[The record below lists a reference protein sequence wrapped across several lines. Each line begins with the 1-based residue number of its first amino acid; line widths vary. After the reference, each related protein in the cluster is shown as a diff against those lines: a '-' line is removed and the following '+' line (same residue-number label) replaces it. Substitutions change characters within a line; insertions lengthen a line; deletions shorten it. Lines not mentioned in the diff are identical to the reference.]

1 MNLIKLEI
9 HGISYSENL
18 SGAFALVLNE
28 SKGQRKLPVVIGG
41 FEAQAIALALQK
53 NIKTSR
59 PLTHELFKGFADKF
73 EIKLKKVIIHKLVD
87 GVFFSNMVCEKDGKT
102 VTIDSRTSDAIAMA
116 LRFNAP
122 VFTYESVLNE
132 VGFESDFKYDKKIDI
147 NEVDPFN
154 NLEKDDD
161 ESLKEIN
168 FSSEDVKL
176 ENISLIKLKE
186 MLDMSLAKED
196 YEFSAKI
203 RDEIKSRKNK
213 KK

>member
-1 MNLIKLEI
+1 MDLIKLEI

-28 SKGQRKLPVVIGG
+28 SKGLRKLPVVIGG

-87 GVFFSNMVCEKDGKT
+87 GVFFSNMVCEKDGDT

-122 VFTYESVLNE
+122 IFTYESILNE
-132 VGFESDFKYDKKIDI
+132 VGFESDFKYEKKIDF
-147 NEVDPFN
+147 NEEDVFL
-154 NLEKDDD
+154 NLEKNDD
-161 ESLKEIN
+161 ESLKEI
-168 FSSEDVKL
+168 SYKSENIKL
-176 ENISLIKLKE
+176 ENMSLKKLNE
-186 MLDMSLAKED
+186 MLDKSLAKED
-196 YEFSAKI
+196 YEFSVKI
-203 RDEIKSRKNK
+203 RDEIKSRKK
-213 KK
+213 

>member
-1 MNLIKLEI
+1 MDLIKLEI

-28 SKGQRKLPVVIGG
+28 SKGLRKLPVVIGG

-87 GVFFSNMVCEKDGKT
+87 GVFFSNMVCEKDGDT

-122 VFTYESVLNE
+122 IFTYESILNE
-132 VGFESDFKYDKKIDI
+132 VGFESDFKYEKKIDFS
-147 NEVDPFN
+147 EEEAFL
-154 NLEKDDD
+154 NLEKKDD

-168 FSSEDVKL
+168 LKSENIKL
-176 ENISLIKLKE
+176 ENLSLKKLNE
-186 MLDMSLAKED
+186 ILDKSLAKED

-203 RDEIKSRKNK
+203 RDEIKSRKK
-213 KK
+213 

>member
-1 MNLIKLEI
+1 MDLIKLEI

-28 SKGQRKLPVVIGG
+28 SKGLRKLPVVIGG

-73 EIKLKKVIIHKLVD
+73 EIKLDKVIIHKLVD
-87 GVFFSNMVCEKDGKT
+87 GVFFSNMVCEKDGDT

-122 VFTYESVLNE
+122 IFTYESILNE
-132 VGFESDFKYDKKIDI
+132 VGFESDFKYEKKIDF
-147 NEVDPFN
+147 NEEDVFL
-154 NLEKDDD
+154 NLEKNDDK
-161 ESLKEIN
+161 SLKEIN
-168 FSSEDVKL
+168 IKL
-176 ENISLIKLKE
+176 ENMSLKKLNE
-186 MLDMSLAKED
+186 ILDKSLAKED
-196 YEFSAKI
+196 YKFSAKI
-203 RDEIKSRKNK
+203 RDEIKSRKK
-213 KK
+213 

>member
-1 MNLIKLEI
+1 MDLIKLEI

-28 SKGQRKLPVVIGG
+28 SKGLRKLPVVIGG

-87 GVFFSNMVCEKDGKT
+87 GVFFSNMVCEKDGDT
-102 VTIDSRTSDAIAMA
+102 VIIDSRTSDAIAMA

-122 VFTYESVLNE
+122 IFTYESILNE
-132 VGFESDFKYDKKIDI
+132 VGFESDFKYEKKIDF
-147 NEVDPFN
+147 NEEDVFL
-154 NLEKDDD
+154 NLEKNDD

-168 FSSEDVKL
+168 LKSE
-176 ENISLIKLKE
+176 NIKLKNMSLKKLNE
-186 MLDMSLAKED
+186 ILDKSLAKED

-203 RDEIKSRKNK
+203 RDEIKSRKK
-213 KK
+213 

>member
-1 MNLIKLEI
+1 MDLIKLEI

-73 EIKLKKVIIHKLVD
+73 KIKLKKVIIHKLVD

-122 VFTYESVLNE
+122 VFTYESILNE

-147 NEVDPFN
+147 NEADPFG

-168 FSSEDVKL
+168 FNSEDVKL
-176 ENISLIKLKE
+176 ENISLMKLKE

-203 RDEIKSRKNK
+203 RDEIKSRKSK
-213 KK
+213 

>member
-1 MNLIKLEI
+1 MDLIKLEI

-87 GVFFSNMVCEKDGKT
+87 GVFFSNMVCEKDGDT

-122 VFTYESVLNE
+122 IFTYESILNE
-132 VGFESDFKYDKKIDI
+132 VGFESDFKYEKKIDFS
-147 NEVDPFN
+147 EEEAFL
-154 NLEKDDD
+154 NLEKKDD

-168 FSSEDVKL
+168 LKSENIKL
-176 ENISLIKLKE
+176 ENLSLKKLNE
-186 MLDMSLAKED
+186 MLDKSLAKED

-203 RDEIKSRKNK
+203 RDEIKSRKK
-213 KK
+213 

>member
-1 MNLIKLEI
+1 MDLIKLEI

-28 SKGQRKLPVVIGG
+28 SKGIRKLPVVIGG

-87 GVFFSNMVCEKDGKT
+87 GVFFSNMVCEKDGDT
-102 VTIDSRTSDAIAMA
+102 VIIDSRTSDAIAMA

-122 VFTYESVLNE
+122 VFTYESILNE
-132 VGFESDFKYDKKIDI
+132 VGFESDFKYEKKIDF
-147 NEVDPFN
+147 NEEDVFL
-154 NLEKDDD
+154 NLEKKDD

-168 FSSEDVKL
+168 FKSENIKL
-176 ENISLIKLKE
+176 ENMSLKKLNE
-186 MLDMSLAKED
+186 ILDKSLAKED

-203 RDEIKSRKNK
+203 RDEIKSRKK
-213 KK
+213 

>member
-1 MNLIKLEI
+1 MDLIKLEI

-28 SKGQRKLPVVIGG
+28 SKGLRKLPVVIGG

-73 EIKLKKVIIHKLVD
+73 EIKLNKVIIHKLVD
-87 GVFFSNMVCEKDGKT
+87 GVFFSNMVCEKDGDT

-122 VFTYESVLNE
+122 IFTYESILNE
-132 VGFESDFKYDKKIDI
+132 VGFESDFKYEKKIDFS
-147 NEVDPFN
+147 EEEAFL
-154 NLEKDDD
+154 NLEKKDD

-168 FSSEDVKL
+168 LKSENIKL
-176 ENISLIKLKE
+176 ENLSLKKLNE
-186 MLDMSLAKED
+186 MLDKSLAKED

-203 RDEIKSRKNK
+203 RDEIKSRKK
-213 KK
+213 

>member
-1 MNLIKLEI
+1 MDLIKLEI

-28 SKGQRKLPVVIGG
+28 SKGIRKLPVVIGG

-87 GVFFSNMVCEKDGKT
+87 GVFFSNMVCEKDGDT
-102 VTIDSRTSDAIAMA
+102 VIIDSRTSDAIAMA

-122 VFTYESVLNE
+122 IFTYESILNE
-132 VGFESDFKYDKKIDI
+132 VGFESDFKYEKKIDF
-147 NEVDPFN
+147 NEEDVFL
-154 NLEKDDD
+154 NLEKNDDK
-161 ESLKEIN
+161 SLKEIN
-168 FSSEDVKL
+168 IKL
-176 ENISLIKLKE
+176 ENMSLKKLNE
-186 MLDMSLAKED
+186 ILDKSLAKED
-196 YEFSAKI
+196 YKFSAKI
-203 RDEIKSRKNK
+203 RDEIKSRKK
-213 KK
+213 

>member
-1 MNLIKLEI
+1 MDLIKLEI

-28 SKGQRKLPVVIGG
+28 SKGLRKLPVVIGG

-87 GVFFSNMVCEKDGKT
+87 GVFFSNMVCEKDGDT
-102 VTIDSRTSDAIAMA
+102 VIIDSRTSDAIAMA

-122 VFTYESVLNE
+122 IFTYESILNE
-132 VGFESDFKYDKKIDI
+132 VGFESDFKYEKKIDF
-147 NEVDPFN
+147 NEEDVFL
-154 NLEKDDD
+154 NLEKKDD

-168 FSSEDVKL
+168 LKSE
-176 ENISLIKLKE
+176 NIKLKNMSLKKLNE
-186 MLDMSLAKED
+186 ILDKSLAKED

-203 RDEIKSRKNK
+203 RDEIKSRKK
-213 KK
+213 

>member
-122 VFTYESVLNE
+122 VFTYESILNE

-176 ENISLIKLKE
+176 ENISLIKLKV

-213 KK
+213 

>member
-1 MNLIKLEI
+1 MDLIKLEI

-28 SKGQRKLPVVIGG
+28 FKGQRKLPVVIGG

-87 GVFFSNMVCEKDGKT
+87 GVFFSNMICEKDGDT

-122 VFTYESVLNE
+122 IFTYDSILNE

-147 NEVDPFN
+147 TEEEPFL
-154 NLEKDDD
+154 NLNKGDS
-161 ESLKEIN
+161 ESSKEITYN
-168 FSSEDVKL
+168 SDNIKL
-176 ENISLIKLKE
+176 QNMSLIKLNE
-186 MLDMSLAKED
+186 MLDKSLAKED

-203 RDEIKSRKNK
+203 RDEIKSRKK
-213 KK
+213 

>member
-1 MNLIKLEI
+1 MDLIKLEI

-28 SKGQRKLPVVIGG
+28 SKGIRKLPVVIGG

-87 GVFFSNMVCEKDGKT
+87 GVFFSNMVCEKDGDT
-102 VTIDSRTSDAIAMA
+102 VIIDSRTSDAIAMA

-122 VFTYESVLNE
+122 IFTYESILNE
-132 VGFESDFKYDKKIDI
+132 VGFESDFKYEKKIDF
-147 NEVDPFN
+147 NEEDVFL
-154 NLEKDDD
+154 NLEKKDD
-161 ESLKEIN
+161 ESLKEI
-168 FSSEDVKL
+168 SYKSENIKL
-176 ENISLIKLKE
+176 ENMSLKKLNE
-186 MLDMSLAKED
+186 ILDKSLAKED
-196 YEFSAKI
+196 YKFSAKI
-203 RDEIKSRKNK
+203 RDEIKSRKK
-213 KK
+213 

>member
-1 MNLIKLEI
+1 MDLIKLEI

-122 VFTYESVLNE
+122 VFTYESILNE

-203 RDEIKSRKNK
+203 RDEIKSRRNK
-213 KK
+213 

>member
-1 MNLIKLEI
+1 MDLIKLEI

-28 SKGQRKLPVVIGG
+28 SKGERKLPVVIGG

-53 NIKTSR
+53 NIQTSR

-73 EIKLKKVIIHKLVD
+73 EIQLKKVIIHKLVD
-87 GVFFSNMVCEKDGKT
+87 GVFFSNMVCEKDGDT

-122 VFTYESVLNE
+122 VYTYESILNE
-132 VGFESDFKYDKKIDI
+132 VGFESDFKYDKKIDF
-147 NEVDPFN
+147 NEEGEFLNLKKVDN
-154 NLEKDDD
+154 

-168 FSSEDVKL
+168 YNSENVKL
-176 ENISLIKLKE
+176 EDISLIKLNQ
-186 MLDMSLAKED
+186 MLDKSLAKED

-203 RDEIKSRKNK
+203 RDEIKSRNK
-213 KK
+213 G

>member
-1 MNLIKLEI
+1 MDLIKLEI

-28 SKGQRKLPVVIGG
+28 SKGIRKLPVVIGG

-87 GVFFSNMVCEKDGKT
+87 GVFFSNMVCEKDGDT

-122 VFTYESVLNE
+122 IFTYESILNE
-132 VGFESDFKYDKKIDI
+132 VGFESDFKYEKKIDF
-147 NEVDPFN
+147 NEEDVFL
-154 NLEKDDD
+154 NLEKNDD
-161 ESLKEIN
+161 ESLKEI
-168 FSSEDVKL
+168 SYKSENIKL
-176 ENISLIKLKE
+176 ENLSLKKLNE
-186 MLDMSLAKED
+186 MLDKSLAKED

-203 RDEIKSRKNK
+203 RDEIKSRKK
-213 KK
+213 

>member
-1 MNLIKLEI
+1 MDLIKLEI

-28 SKGQRKLPVVIGG
+28 FKGQRKLPVVIGG

-87 GVFFSNMVCEKDGKT
+87 GVFFSNMVCEKDGDI

-122 VFTYESVLNE
+122 IFTYDSILNE

-147 NEVDPFN
+147 TEEEPFL
-154 NLEKDDD
+154 NLNKGDS
-161 ESLKEIN
+161 ESSKEITY
-168 FSSEDVKL
+168 SSDNIKL
-176 ENISLIKLKE
+176 QNMSLIKLNE
-186 MLDMSLAKED
+186 MLDKSLAKED

-203 RDEIKSRKNK
+203 RDEIKSRKK
-213 KK
+213 

>member
-1 MNLIKLEI
+1 MDLIKLEI

-28 SKGQRKLPVVIGG
+28 SKGIRKLPVVIGG

-87 GVFFSNMVCEKDGKT
+87 GVFLSNMVCEKDGDT
-102 VTIDSRTSDAIAMA
+102 VIIDSRTSDAIAMA

-122 VFTYESVLNE
+122 IFTYESILNE
-132 VGFESDFKYDKKIDI
+132 VGFESDFKYEKKIDF
-147 NEVDPFN
+147 NEEDVFL
-154 NLEKDDD
+154 NLEKKDD
-161 ESLKEIN
+161 ESLKEI
-168 FSSEDVKL
+168 SYKSENIKL
-176 ENISLIKLKE
+176 ENMSLKKLNE
-186 MLDMSLAKED
+186 MLDKSLAKED

-203 RDEIKSRKNK
+203 RDEIKSRKK
-213 KK
+213 

>member
-1 MNLIKLEI
+1 MDLIKLEI

-28 SKGQRKLPVVIGG
+28 TKGHRKLPVVIGG

-87 GVFFSNMVCEKDGKT
+87 GVFFSNMVCEKDGDT

-122 VFTYESVLNE
+122 VFTYESILNE
-132 VGFESDFKYDKKIDI
+132 VGFESDLKYDKKINFEDS
-147 NEVDPFN
+147 ELL
-154 NLEKDDD
+154 NLKKIDD
-161 ESLKEIN
+161 ESIKEVNYSSKNIKLK
-168 FSSEDVKL
+168 
-176 ENISLIKLKE
+176 NISLKKLNE
-186 MLDMSLAKED
+186 MLDNSLAEED
-196 YEFSAKI
+196 YELSAKI
-203 RDEIKSRKNK
+203 RDEIKSRQNK
-213 KK
+213 KQ

>member
-1 MNLIKLEI
+1 MDLIKLEI

-28 SKGQRKLPVVIGG
+28 SKGLRKLPVVIGG

-87 GVFFSNMVCEKDGKT
+87 GVFFSNMVCEKDGDT

-122 VFTYESVLNE
+122 IFTYESILNE
-132 VGFESDFKYDKKIDI
+132 VGFESDFKYEKKIDFS
-147 NEVDPFN
+147 EEEAFL
-154 NLEKDDD
+154 NLEKKDD

-168 FSSEDVKL
+168 LKSENIKL
-176 ENISLIKLKE
+176 ENLSLKKLNEILNK
-186 MLDMSLAKED
+186 SLAKED

-203 RDEIKSRKNK
+203 RDEMKSRKK
-213 KK
+213 

>member
-87 GVFFSNMVCEKDGKT
+87 GVFFSNMVCEKDGET
-102 VTIDSRTSDAIAMA
+102 VSIDSRTSDAIAMA

-122 VFTYESVLNE
+122 VFTYESILNE

-213 KK
+213 

>member
-1 MNLIKLEI
+1 MDLIKLEI

-87 GVFFSNMVCEKDGKT
+87 GVFFSNMVCEKDGDT
-102 VTIDSRTSDAIAMA
+102 VIVDSRTSDAIAMA

-122 VFTYESVLNE
+122 VFTYDSILNE
-132 VGFESDFKYDKKIDI
+132 VGFESDFKYDKKIDFT
-147 NEVDPFN
+147 EADPFL
-154 NLEKDDD
+154 NLEKNED

-168 FSSEDVKL
+168 FNSDNVKL
-176 ENISLIKLKE
+176 ENISLVKLKQ
-186 MLDMSLAKED
+186 MLDKSLTKED

-203 RDEIKSRKNK
+203 RDEIKSRKK
-213 KK
+213 G

>member
-122 VFTYESVLNE
+122 VFTYESILND

-213 KK
+213 

>member
-1 MNLIKLEI
+1 MDLIKLEI

-122 VFTYESVLNE
+122 VFTYESILNE

-147 NEVDPFN
+147 NEADPFG

-213 KK
+213 

>member
-1 MNLIKLEI
+1 MDLIKLEI

-28 SKGQRKLPVVIGG
+28 FKGQRKLPVVIGG

-87 GVFFSNMVCEKDGKT
+87 GVFFSNMICEKDGDT

-122 VFTYESVLNE
+122 IFTYDSILNE

-147 NEVDPFN
+147 TEEEPFL
-154 NLEKDDD
+154 NLNKDDS
-161 ESLKEIN
+161 ESSKEITYN
-168 FSSEDVKL
+168 SDNIKL
-176 ENISLIKLKE
+176 QNMSLIKLNE
-186 MLDMSLAKED
+186 MLDKSLAKED

-203 RDEIKSRKNK
+203 RDEIKSRKK
-213 KK
+213 

>member
-1 MNLIKLEI
+1 MDLIKLEI

-28 SKGQRKLPVVIGG
+28 SKGLRKLPVVIGG

-87 GVFFSNMVCEKDGKT
+87 GVFFSNMVCEKDGDT

-122 VFTYESVLNE
+122 IFTYESILNE
-132 VGFESDFKYDKKIDI
+132 VGFESDFKYEKKIDFS
-147 NEVDPFN
+147 EEEAFL
-154 NLEKDDD
+154 NLEKKDD

-168 FSSEDVKL
+168 LKSE
-176 ENISLIKLKE
+176 NIKLKNMSLKKLNE
-186 MLDMSLAKED
+186 ILDKSLAKED
-196 YEFSAKI
+196 YEFSAKV
-203 RDEIKSRKNK
+203 RDEIKSRKK
-213 KK
+213 

>member
-1 MNLIKLEI
+1 MDLIKLEI

-28 SKGQRKLPVVIGG
+28 SKGIRKLPVVIGG

-87 GVFFSNMVCEKDGKT
+87 GVFFSNMVCEKDGDT
-102 VTIDSRTSDAIAMA
+102 VIIDSRTSDAIAMA

-122 VFTYESVLNE
+122 IFTYESILNE
-132 VGFESDFKYDKKIDI
+132 VGFESDFKYEKKIDF
-147 NEVDPFN
+147 NEEDVFL
-154 NLEKDDD
+154 NLEKNDD
-161 ESLKEIN
+161 ESLKEI
-168 FSSEDVKL
+168 SYKSENIKL
-176 ENISLIKLKE
+176 ENMSLKKLNE
-186 MLDMSLAKED
+186 MLDKSLAKED

-203 RDEIKSRKNK
+203 RDEIKSRKK
-213 KK
+213 

>member
-1 MNLIKLEI
+1 MDLIKLEI

-28 SKGQRKLPVVIGG
+28 FKGQRKLPVVIGG

-73 EIKLKKVIIHKLVD
+73 KIELKKVIIHKLVD
-87 GVFFSNMVCEKDGKT
+87 GVFFSNMVCEKDGDT

-122 VFTYESVLNE
+122 IFTYDSILNE

-147 NEVDPFN
+147 TEEEPFL
-154 NLEKDDD
+154 NLNKGDS
-161 ESLKEIN
+161 ESSKEITYKPDN
-168 FSSEDVKL
+168 VKL
-176 ENISLIKLKE
+176 QNMSLIQLKE
-186 MLDMSLAKED
+186 MLDKSLAKED

-203 RDEIKSRKNK
+203 RDEIKSREK
-213 KK
+213 

>member
-1 MNLIKLEI
+1 MDLIKLEI

-28 SKGQRKLPVVIGG
+28 SKGIRKLPVVIGG

-87 GVFFSNMVCEKDGKT
+87 GVFFSNMVCEKDGDT
-102 VTIDSRTSDAIAMA
+102 VIIDSRTSDAIAMA

-122 VFTYESVLNE
+122 IFTYESILNE
-132 VGFESDFKYDKKIDI
+132 VGFESDFKYEKKIDF
-147 NEVDPFN
+147 NEEDVFL
-154 NLEKDDD
+154 NLEKKDD

-168 FSSEDVKL
+168 LKSENIKL
-176 ENISLIKLKE
+176 ENMSLKKLNE
-186 MLDMSLAKED
+186 MLDKSLAKED

-203 RDEIKSRKNK
+203 RDEIKSRKK
-213 KK
+213 

>member
-1 MNLIKLEI
+1 MDLIKLEI

-28 SKGQRKLPVVIGG
+28 SKGIRKLPVVIGG

-59 PLTHELFKGFADKF
+59 PLTHELFKDFADKF

-87 GVFFSNMVCEKDGKT
+87 GVFFSNMVCEKDGDT
-102 VTIDSRTSDAIAMA
+102 VIIDSRTSDAIAMA

-122 VFTYESVLNE
+122 VYTYESILNE
-132 VGFESDFKYDKKIDI
+132 VGFESDFKYEKKIDF
-147 NEVDPFN
+147 NEEDVFL
-154 NLEKDDD
+154 NLEKKDD

-168 FSSEDVKL
+168 LKSENIKL
-176 ENISLIKLKE
+176 ENMSLKKLNE
-186 MLDMSLAKED
+186 MLDKSLAKED
-196 YEFSAKI
+196 YEFSAKV
-203 RDEIKSRKNK
+203 RDEIKSRKK
-213 KK
+213 

>member
-1 MNLIKLEI
+1 MDLIKLEI

-28 SKGQRKLPVVIGG
+28 SKGIRKLPVVIGG

-87 GVFFSNMVCEKDGKT
+87 GVFFSNMVCEKDGDT
-102 VTIDSRTSDAIAMA
+102 VIIDSRTSDAIAMA

-122 VFTYESVLNE
+122 IFTYESILNE
-132 VGFESDFKYDKKIDI
+132 VGFESDFKYEKNIDF
-147 NEVDPFN
+147 NEEDVFL
-154 NLEKDDD
+154 NLEKKDD

-168 FSSEDVKL
+168 LKSENIKL
-176 ENISLIKLKE
+176 ENMSLKKLNE
-186 MLDMSLAKED
+186 MLDKSLAKED
-196 YEFSAKI
+196 YEFSAKV
-203 RDEIKSRKNK
+203 RDEIKSRKK
-213 KK
+213 

>member
-1 MNLIKLEI
+1 MDLIKLEI

-28 SKGQRKLPVVIGG
+28 SKGLRKLPVVIGG

-87 GVFFSNMVCEKDGKT
+87 GVFFSNMVCEKDGDT
-102 VTIDSRTSDAIAMA
+102 VIIDSRTSDAIAMA

-122 VFTYESVLNE
+122 VFTYESILNE
-132 VGFESDFKYDKKIDI
+132 VGFESDFKYEKKIDF
-147 NEVDPFN
+147 NEEDVFL
-154 NLEKDDD
+154 NLEKKDD

-168 FSSEDVKL
+168 LKSENIKL
-176 ENISLIKLKE
+176 ENMSLKKLNEILNK
-186 MLDMSLAKED
+186 SLAKED

-203 RDEIKSRKNK
+203 RDEIKSRKK
-213 KK
+213 

>member
-1 MNLIKLEI
+1 MDLIKLEI

-28 SKGQRKLPVVIGG
+28 SKGLRKLPVVIGG

-87 GVFFSNMVCEKDGKT
+87 GVFFSNMVCEKDGDT

-122 VFTYESVLNE
+122 IFTYESILNE
-132 VGFESDFKYDKKIDI
+132 VGFESDFKYEKKIDF
-147 NEVDPFN
+147 NEEDVFL
-154 NLEKDDD
+154 NLEKNDDK
-161 ESLKEIN
+161 SLKEIN
-168 FSSEDVKL
+168 IKL
-176 ENISLIKLKE
+176 ENMSLKKLNE
-186 MLDMSLAKED
+186 ILDKSLAKED

-203 RDEIKSRKNK
+203 RDEIKSRKK
-213 KK
+213 

>member
-1 MNLIKLEI
+1 MDLIKLEI

-28 SKGQRKLPVVIGG
+28 SKGLRKLPVVIGG

-59 PLTHELFKGFADKF
+59 PLTHELFKDFADKF

-87 GVFFSNMVCEKDGKT
+87 GVFFSNMVCEKDGDT

-122 VFTYESVLNE
+122 IFTYESILNE
-132 VGFESDFKYDKKIDI
+132 VGFESDFKYEKKIDFS
-147 NEVDPFN
+147 EEEAFL
-154 NLEKDDD
+154 NLEKKDD

-168 FSSEDVKL
+168 LKSENIKL
-176 ENISLIKLKE
+176 ENLSLKKLNE
-186 MLDMSLAKED
+186 MLDKSLAKED

-203 RDEIKSRKNK
+203 RDEIKSRKK
-213 KK
+213 

>member
-122 VFTYESVLNE
+122 VFTYESILNE

-176 ENISLIKLKE
+176 ENISLIKLKK

-213 KK
+213 